1 MSVKLTAAPEF
12 TLRLSKTNAGFMN
25 KKAKWTIL
33 TVALLA
39 LLAGGL
45 YFFLKKKYYPKVED
59 VAYIRLELA
68 KDTAQVKA
76 GIKVQNRIPLPIAID
91 SVHYTIVED
100 NTRLGWGQMTSAQT
114 LPPLGD
120 KVLDFRMML
129 DFEKY
134 RQHLQEQQEKDSISL
149 AVKTDVFFDLPL
161 INPRSISLTRH
172 LTVAVPKAPAM
183 QLKDLVVRNFSVDS
197 GYSFLLKVDATNR
210 NLPDLTINNFQY
222 TIQVGDTL
230 TIAGQVDT
238 TFHLQKGNKLL
249 EIPLQLKTSD
259 AIALI
264 NKVLSGDDK
273 WNYEA
278 HVEAQIESSHRL
290 FDSFKLTV
298 EKAGMLAMGQM
309 GGSRAS
315 YLPSISR
322 IKRLEIDSDEEQ
334 TLLQAELLVHN
345 PAPIP
350 FYIDSASYFIR
361 HNGKIIASGKKDLE
375 TILQKSA
382 DQPLSLRLLVDE
394 SAYEQFMK
402 NVQGQEKATLD
413 VALNL
418 VYNLPGAEKQS
429 IRLKRQVQVPVQG
442 QASIKVAGL
451 EVRELSPQKG
461 AALTLRL
468 QVQSTNLPSLSIRN
482 LDYTLQLG
490 EDLTMTGHTQEPI
503 GISSEDTIVEVPLHL
518 SAEDVNQLIN
528 KALKGSMD
536 WNYELQATAELMSSN
551 DMIGSTKLNV
561 AFTGELEMGKGMGGK
576 QLVPQITSVDTLNV
590 HVHYD
595 TAWVKININ
604 VKNPLPVAFKVDSLL
619 LTLSHAGDTFAISRE
634 SIGKV
639 LPAEGTQSAWVT
651 LAVNYGLWQ
660 EFLQQR
666 QNQDQD
672 SLELKETITL
682 VYQVEN
688 LAEQRT
694 TFQNTLKLQTPE
706 TPVAELTKVKLQGV
720 SFTKGIVLQGL
731 ILVRNLNVEKLIVSD
746 LTYDAC
752 VENLLDVCGTV
763 NRTYHVPRGSN
774 VVKVPL
780 SLGVG
785 EVFRALF
792 AKLTG
797 SGKPRNVF
805 LNASATVTT
814 NNPLLQDTFVRL
826 EVWRKVP
833 LFQKKQNKETE
844 PQPRQAAMK

>member
-1 MSVKLTAAPEF
+1 
-12 TLRLSKTNAGFMN
+12 MN

-33 TVALLA
+33 TIVLLA
-39 LLAGGL
+39 LLGGAL
-45 YFFLKKKYYPKVED
+45 YFFLNKKYYPRVED
-59 VAYIRLELA
+59 VAYIKLELA

-76 GIKVQNRIPLPIAID
+76 GVKVQNRIPLPIAID
-91 SVHYTIVED
+91 SVHYTIKEE
-100 NTRLGWGQMTSAQT
+100 NTRLGWGQMTSAHT

-120 KVLDFRMML
+120 KALDFRMML
-129 DFEKY
+129 NFEKY
-134 RQHLQEQQEKDSISL
+134 RQHLKDQQAKDSIRL
-149 AVKTDVFFDLPL
+149 AVKAEVFFDLPL
-161 INPRSISLTRH
+161 ISPRSISLTRH
-172 LTVAVPKAPAM
+172 LTVAVPKAPSM
-183 QLKDLVVRNFSVDS
+183 QLNDLVVRSFSVDS

-210 NLPDLTINNFQY
+210 SLPDLTINNFQY

-259 AIALI
+259 AVALI
-264 NKVLSGDDK
+264 EKVLSGDDK
-273 WNYEA
+273 WNYDA
-278 HVEAQIESSHRL
+278 RVEAQIESSHQL
-290 FDSFKLTV
+290 FDKFKLTV
-298 EKAGMLAMGQM
+298 EKEGTLSMGHM
-309 GGSRAS
+309 GGSRSS

-322 IKRLEIDSDEEQ
+322 VKRLEIDSNEEQ
-334 TLLQAELLVHN
+334 TLLQAELMVHN
-345 PAPIP
+345 PAPVP
-350 FYIDSASYFIR
+350 YYIDSASYFIR
-361 HNGKIIASGKKDLE
+361 HNGKVIASGKKDFE
-375 TILQKSA
+375 TVLKKSA
-382 DQPLSLRLLVDE
+382 DQLLNLRLLVDE

-413 VALNL
+413 VVLNL
-418 VYNLPGAEKQS
+418 VYNLPNAERQS
-429 IRLKRQVQVPVQG
+429 IQIKRQVEVPVQG

-461 AALTLRL
+461 ASLTLRL
-468 QVQSTNLPSLSIRN
+468 QVQRSNLPSLSIRN

-490 EDLTMTGHTQEPI
+490 EDLTITGQTREPI
-503 GISSEDTIVEVPLHL
+503 QVGGEDSIVEVPLHL

-551 DMIGSTKLNV
+551 DMIGSTKLN
-561 AFTGELEMGKGMGGK
+561 FEFSGELEMGEGMGGK
-576 QLVPQITSVDTLNV
+576 QFVPQITSVDTLNV

-595 TAWVKININ
+595 TAWVKLNIN
-604 VKNPLPVAFKVDSLL
+604 VKNPLPVVFRIDSLL

-639 LPAEGTQSAWVT
+639 LPAEGTQSAWIT
-651 LAVNYGLWQ
+651 LEVNYGLWK
-660 EFLQQR
+660 EFLHQSR
-666 QNQDQD
+666 NQD
-672 SLELKETITL
+672 SLKLEETITL
-682 VYQVEN
+682 VYQLEN

-694 TFQNTLKLQTPE
+694 TFHNTLQLQTPE
-706 TPVAELTKVKLQGV
+706 TPVAELKKVKFHGL
-720 SFTKGIVLQGL
+720 SFTKGIVLNGL
-731 ILVRNLNVEKLIVSD
+731 ILVRNLNVKKLTVSD
-746 LTYDAC
+746 LTYDAR
-752 VENLLDVCGTV
+752 VENLLDACGTV
-763 NRTYHVPRGSN
+763 NRTYHVLRGSN
-774 VVKVPL
+774 IVEVPL

-814 NNPLLQDTFVRL
+814 NNPLLQDTFIKL

-833 LFQKKQNKETE
+833 LFQKKQKKEQE
-844 PQPRQAAMK
+844 PQPQQAAVK